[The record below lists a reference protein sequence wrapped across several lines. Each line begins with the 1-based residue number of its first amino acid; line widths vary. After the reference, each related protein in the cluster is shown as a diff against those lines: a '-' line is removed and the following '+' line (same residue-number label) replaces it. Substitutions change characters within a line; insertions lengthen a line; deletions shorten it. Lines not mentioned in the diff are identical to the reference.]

1 MVRVLNTTYYEVT
14 IKTLNDNLNVKMSED
29 KLHISNIYL
38 GVFYLQGL
46 SYFIDYYRK
55 P

>member
-1 MVRVLNTTYYEVT
+1 
-14 IKTLNDNLNVKMSED
+14 MSED

-38 GVFYLQGL
+38 GVSYLQGL

-55 P
+55 PLLWCY

>member
-1 MVRVLNTTYYEVT
+1 
-14 IKTLNDNLNVKMSED
+14 MSED

-38 GVFYLQGL
+38 SVFYLQDR
-46 SYFIDYYRK
+46 SYFINYYRK